1 MEEQLNEQTPIPKS
15 NILKIDG
22 MYQDW
27 FLDYASYVILE
38 RAVPLLDDG
47 MKPVQRRILHAM
59 KEMDDGRYHK
69 VANIIGQTMQYHP
82 HGDAAIGDALVKL
95 GQKDLLI
102 DCQGNWGDVRTGDS
116 SAAPRY
122 IEARLTKFALE
133 VLFNKETT
141 QWQLSYDGRKKE
153 PVALPAKF
161 PLLLAQGVEGIAVG
175 LSTKILPH
183 NFLELIDASIKILK
197 GKTVEIFPDFLTGGY
212 VDVSEYNQGKRGGRV
227 KVRAKIESTDK
238 KFIKITEIP
247 FGSTTSSLIDSIVKA
262 NEKGKIKIKKIVD
275 NTAKDVEI
283 EIELPPGVSPD
294 VTIDA
299 LYAFTDC
306 EQSISPNAC
315 VIIKDKPYFMSVDEI
330 LNVSTEH
337 TKDLLRQELEIRQ
350 ADLNEKWI
358 QSSLEKIFIENR
370 IYRDIEE
377 CETWEDVQKNI
388 YDGMHKFISTPS
400 FPNKNAGVVEIIRDL
415 TDDDIFK
422 LTEIKI
428 KRISKFDAFKAD
440 EFIKKLEEEL
450 LEVAHHLANL
460 TDYAIAYFENLKTK
474 YGKGKERKTIIRNF
488 ENIEVAQVAANNVK
502 LYVNRAEG
510 FIGTSLKKDE
520 FITDCSDIDD
530 IIVFRKDGVMVV
542 SKIDE
547 KKFVGKDILYVN
559 VWKKN
564 DERTIYHM
572 IYADIKSGKNFVK
585 RFPVT
590 SITRDK
596 EYILTKSDKAKVVY
610 FSAHPNSEEE
620 RVTVYLSS
628 AAKARVKTFE
638 YDFADLA
645 IKGRAAAGNVISK
658 YPIRKVEQKE
668 IGQSTLGGVDIW
680 IDKSVGRLNKDERG
694 DFLGNFNT
702 GHQILVVYKNGEYQV
717 TNFELSHRFE
727 MDQIAVIQKL
737 TEKTVI
743 SCVYFDGE
751 SKEYY
756 VKRFQI
762 ETKTED
768 QRFLFISEHKNS
780 KLEVVSTHPNATI
793 LFNHLK
799 GKNKEKTEET
809 LVLAEFIDVKGWRA
823 QGNKLSPHTITG
835 KIKEIE
841 PPAEEIEELDEPETA
856 PETPTTPNENPIEK
870 EEFPKQTYRPG
881 ETLEFDF

>member
-1 MEEQLNEQTPIPKS
+1 MEEQLNEQTPENKS

-59 KEMDDGRYHK
+59 KEMDDGRFHK
-69 VANIIGQTMQYHP
+69 VANVIGQTMQYHP

-116 SAAPRY
+116 AAAPRY

-141 QWQLSYDGRKKE
+141 KWQLSYDGRKKE
-153 PVALPAKF
+153 PIALPAKF

-197 GKTVEIFPDFLTGGY
+197 GKKVEIFPDFQTGGY
-212 VDVSEYNQGKRGGRV
+212 IDVAEYNQGKRGGRV
-227 KVRAKIESTDK
+227 KVRAKIEATDK
-238 KFIKITEIP
+238 KTIKITEIP
-247 FGSTTSSLIDSIVKA
+247 FATTTSSLIDSIVKA

-275 NTAKDVEI
+275 NTAKDVEV

-315 VIIKDKPYFMSVDEI
+315 VIINDKPYFMSVDEI
-330 LNVSTEH
+330 LNVSTEK
-337 TKDLLRQELEIRQ
+337 TKELLGLELEIRQ
-350 ADLNEKWI
+350 AELNEKWI

-377 CETWEDVQKNI
+377 CETWEAVQQTI
-388 YDGMHKFISTPS
+388 YEGMHKFISTPLK
-400 FPNKNAGVVEIIRDL
+400 PNKGAGIIQLLRDL
-415 TDDDIFK
+415 NDDDIFK

-440 EFIKKLEEEL
+440 EYIKKLEEEL
-450 LEVAHHLANL
+450 EEVAHHLAHL

-474 YGKGKERKTIIRNF
+474 YGKGRERKTIIRNF
-488 ENIEVAQVAANNVK
+488 ENIQVSEVAANNVK

-520 FITDCSDIDD
+520 FVTDCSDIDD

-542 SKIDE
+542 TRIDE

-596 EYILTKSDKAKVVY
+596 EYQLTKSDKAKMVY

-620 RVTVYLSS
+620 RIMVYLSS

-645 IKGRAAAGNVISK
+645 IKGRNAAGNVITK
-658 YPIRKVEQKE
+658 YPIRKVEQRE

-694 DFLGNFNT
+694 DYLGNFNT
-702 GHQILVVYKNGEYQV
+702 GHQILVIYKSGEYEI
-717 TNFELSHRFE
+717 TNFELTQRYE
-727 MDQIAVIQKL
+727 MEQIAIIQKL
-737 TEKTVI
+737 SDKTVI

-768 QRFLFISEHKNS
+768 QKFLFISEHKNS
-780 KLEVVSTHPNATI
+780 KLEVVSTKPNATI
-793 LFNHLK
+793 NFNILK
-799 GKNKEKTEET
+799 GKNKEKVEET
-809 LVLAEFIDVKGWRA
+809 VNLDEFIDVKGWRA
-823 QGNKLSPHTITG
+823 QGNKLTSHTVAG

-841 PPAEEIEELDEPETA
+841 PLQEESEEGEAETS
-856 PETPTTPNENPIEK
+856 TPIEN
-870 EEFPKQTYRPG
+870 EDFPKQTYKPG
-881 ETLEFDF
+881 DTLEFEF